1 MIDHLGWR
9 LWRAARLWKIEFDS
23 RMQAAGHGWFTE
35 ARSALLAH
43 VGAKGSRQS
52 DLVTRMGLTK
62 QAVQQLVD
70 ELQAEGIVTRQ
81 PDKSDA
87 RAKLVVLTRKGG
99 AAARAANE
107 VKRAIEAE
115 NRARLG
121 APTFQALMAA
131 LRQLAPDP

>member
-43 VGAKGSRQS
+43 VGTKGARQS
-52 DLVTRMGLTK
+52 DLVTRMGLSK
-62 QAVQQLVD
+62 QAVQQMVD

-81 PDKSDA
+81 PDNSDA
-87 RAKLVVLTRKGG
+87 RAKLVVLTRKGV

-115 NRARLG
+115 SRARLG
-121 APTFQALMAA
+121 APTFQALIAA
-131 LRQLAPDP
+131 LSQLAPDP

>member
-43 VGAKGSRQS
+43 VGAKGARQS
-52 DLVTRMGLTK
+52 DLVTRMGLSK
-62 QAVQQLVD
+62 QAVQQMVD

-81 PDKSDA
+81 PDNSDA
-87 RAKLVVLTRKGG
+87 RAKLVVLTRKGV

-115 NRARLG
+115 SRARLG
-121 APTFQALMAA
+121 APTFQALIAA